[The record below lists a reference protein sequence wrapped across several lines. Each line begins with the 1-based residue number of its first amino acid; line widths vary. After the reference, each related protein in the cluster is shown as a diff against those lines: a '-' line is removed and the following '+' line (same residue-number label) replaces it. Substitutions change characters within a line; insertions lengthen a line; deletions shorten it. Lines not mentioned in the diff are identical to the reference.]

1 MLLEEIQSKI
11 WGLSVS
17 AGTSPYTILSFTINE
32 ELKSLVGSDYLTGYT
47 QGIAF
52 FIWEDY
58 TLEDY
63 RDYLTHSK
71 EYLVIADDTKRAYF
85 LHQQFTKN
93 MQQEHFH
100 QWQHNQMYI
109 ALGFAIQE
117 IRSTAAS
124 YKVAA
129 PAYIESFKQWL
140 HIKGGVMKEV
150 LLF

>member
-1 MLLEEIQSKI
+1 MLLEDIQSAI

-32 ELKSLVGSDYLTGYT
+32 DLKSLVGGDYLTGYT

-52 FIWEDY
+52 FMWEDY

-63 RDYLTHSK
+63 GDYLTHSK
-71 EYLVIADDTKRAYF
+71 EYLAIADATKRAHF
-85 LHQQFTKN
+85 KHQQVNKYV
-93 MQQEHFH
+93 QQEDFI
-100 QWQHNQMYI
+100 QWQHNQLYI
-109 ALGFAIQE
+109 ALGFAIQQ
-117 IRSTAAS
+117 IRATAAS

-129 PAYIESFKQWL
+129 PAYIESFKQRL
-140 HIKGGVMKEV
+140 HIKGGTIKEV